1 MNRTAK
7 GWWLSLY
14 GLVCICLFLPLFI
27 WGIRDPIS
35 LTPLI
40 VEGGLIE
47 SLPVI
52 FLSLASVLCLAIGL
66 QLRQKKQ
73 DCEGWIYYSGLCLF
87 LAGEEMSWGHE
98 GVLGWHALP
107 GPDTEKWDLHTWVL
121 GMLKGN
127 LGMLEGN
134 DLILLATG
142 VTVVC
147 MLLHLILHKKDV
159 SITTACGGLMNRL
172 PHAFLV
178 LGLVL
183 IVMAGILDALWEIG
197 LPYFPG
203 QWPLEESLELLG
215 SVAFLF
221 GVLTRI
227 QAEVQG
233 SRALTEGRLT
243 NSWQTIKTKISPPLA
258 KRQHMQRDKVE

>member
-1 MNRTAK
+1 MNQSAK
-7 GWWLSLY
+7 EWWLSLY
-14 GLVCICLFLPLFI
+14 GLVCICLFLPLAI

-52 FLSLASVLCLAIGL
+52 FLSLTSVLCLAIGV
-66 QLRQKKQ
+66 QLRQKQ
-73 DCEGWIYYSGLCLF
+73 HDCEGWIYYSGLCLF
-87 LAGEEMSWGHE
+87 LAGEETSWGRE
-98 GVLGWHALP
+98 GVLGWRALT

-127 LGMLEGN
+127 LGMLERN
-134 DLILLATG
+134 DLILMATG

-147 MLLHLILHKKDV
+147 MLLLLILQKKEV

-172 PHAFLV
+172 PHMFLL
-178 LGLVL
+178 LGLVM
-183 IVMAGILDALWEIG
+183 IVMAGLFDTLWEIG

-227 QAEVQG
+227 QAEVQS
-233 SRALTEGRLT
+233 SRALTGGRLA
-243 NSWQTIKTKISPPLA
+243 NSWQITKTKTSPPLV
-258 KRQHMQRDKVE
+258 K